1 MNRRPFV
8 DTRLDS
14 LAVAATSEDEQAV
27 VPAPFGEAPAPTG
40 ADDRPGGETFAAD
53 EDDHAYRVKLD
64 MFEGPLDLLLHLI
77 RKHELDIL
85 DIPVSFIT
93 EKYLEYL
100 DLLTS
105 VQIDVASEYLVMAAT
120 LTHIKSKMLLPQEP
134 SDQAD
139 EDGEVEMMDPRA
151 ELVRRLLEYQKYK
164 HAADQ
169 LGGRAALGRDIF
181 PRGAS
186 EPVPEGPTP
195 LAPGNVFKLFDA
207 FEKVLKRAHQ
217 EADHQVLF
225 ERVGI
230 AERIIELTELLHDNQ
245 RMRFDDLFVVTDADG
260 NPKEPTRFE
269 LVVTFLALLEMC
281 KMRVAL
287 IVQDDPLGEIVIEF
301 AAKHQR
307 PEHAPPNRADA
318 VLHPDADPWQD
329 SGDAE
334 GVGMDED
341 LDEAAAEEPL
351 PEEETSVSEEP

>member
-27 VPAPFGEAPAPTG
+27 VPAPAGEAPTATQEANEGPVGDTNVS
-40 ADDRPGGETFAAD
+40 D

-93 EKYLEYL
+93 KKYLEYL

-120 LTHIKSKMLLPQEP
+120 LTHIKSKMLLPAEP

-139 EDGEVEMMDPRA
+139 EDGEVELMDPRA

-164 HAADQ
+164 HAAAQ
-169 LGGRAALGRDIF
+169 LGGRAALGRDVF
-181 PRGAS
+181 ARGAS
-186 EPVPEGPTP
+186 EPIPEGPTP

-230 AERIIELTELLHDNQ
+230 AERIVELTELLHDNQ
-245 RMRFDDLFVVTDADG
+245 RMRFEDLFVVTDADG

-301 AAKHQR
+301 AAKHRR
-307 PEHAPPNRADA
+307 PEHAAPDRADA

-329 SGDAE
+329 SGDAGGIDFDE
-334 GVGMDED
+334 VDDED
-341 LDEAAAEEPL
+341 SFPAED
-351 PEEETSVSEEP
+351 TNVSEEP